1 MQECRCRSV
10 LSTERRPYRRL
21 LIFGEHRKAYI
32 SENKNI
38 SSSLE
43 DHLCQ
48 TSGYSIFPSLS
59 LPFSFLEPP
68 HCCAFHSCVVRK
80 SNSLYAEQVLE
91 SYLLNFSFS
100 STEPSRFMSQIFQ
113 WFFTVKYPH
122 RLAHLSWRVSFLC
135 GSLLSSFDTFLIQVF
150 VYLFRTQCLPSC
162 GQPLR
167 II

>member
-68 HCCAFHSCVVRK
+68 HCCAFHS
-80 SNSLYAEQVLE
+80 
-91 SYLLNFSFS
+91 YLLNFSFS
-100 STEPSRFMSQIFQ
+100 SAESSRFISQIFQ
-113 WFFTVKYPH
+113 WFFTVKHLH
-122 RLAHLSWRVSFLC
+122 RMVHLSWRVSLLYD
-135 GSLLSSFDTFLIQVF
+135 SLLGSFDTFLVQVF
-150 VYLFRTQCLPSC
+150 VCLFHARCLPSF

-167 II
+167 VV